1 MEVFYFI
8 AAFLLVRRLYKSLKT
23 SFILFPKWRNIL
35 QIASWGIAAVYI
47 VNTIFFEDAVGDL
60 VGSALLFALIYLA
73 NKEPD
78 FESQRTYLYA
88 NLPLAAA
95 GFITGICQLVAP

>member
-60 VGSALLFALIYLA
+60 VGSALLFDVGNSAEGATTTRIAIATCTAA
-73 NKEPD
+73 NTD
-78 FESQRTYLYA
+78 GNRGSGLQ
-88 NLPLAAA
+88 
-95 GFITGICQLVAP
+95 GCS